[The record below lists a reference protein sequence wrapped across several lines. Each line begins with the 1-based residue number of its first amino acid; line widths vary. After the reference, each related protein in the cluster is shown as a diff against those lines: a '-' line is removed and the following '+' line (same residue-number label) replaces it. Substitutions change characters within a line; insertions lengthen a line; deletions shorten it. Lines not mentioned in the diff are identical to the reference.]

1 MDAMH
6 KTTVSFR
13 IDDDK
18 RQALDHIAKSLDRD
32 RSAVINEAIGT
43 YLDMQAWQQRHIEQA
58 LAETRQP
65 GARFVEA
72 WTGDKQRADKR
83 RRLRERIDQCPYCNT
98 QGFLELPSRGAAS
111 PSVRHC
117 PHDPA
122 QIERLMAGKAAV
134 ADERRRVL

>member
-1 MDAMH
+1 MDAMN

-65 GARFVEA
+65 GARFVEH
-72 WTGDKQRADKR
+72 DKV
-83 RRLRERIDQCPYCNT
+83 DQWLKSWGT
-98 QGFLELPSRGAAS
+98 EDELTPPEATLSRS
-111 PSVRHC
+111 
-117 PHDPA
+117 
-122 QIERLMAGKAAV
+122 
-134 ADERRRVL
+134 

>member
-1 MDAMH
+1 MDAMN

-65 GARFVEA
+65 GARFVEH
-72 WTGDKQRADKR
+72 DKV
-83 RRLRERIDQCPYCNT
+83 DQWLKSW
-98 QGFLELPSRGAAS
+98 GSEDELAS
-111 PSVRHC
+111 PE
-117 PHDPA
+117 A
-122 QIERLMAGKAAV
+122 TL
-134 ADERRRVL
+134 RRS

>member
-65 GARFVEA
+65 GARFVEH
-72 WTGDKQRADKR
+72 DKV
-83 RRLRERIDQCPYCNT
+83 DQWLKSWGT
-98 QGFLELPSRGAAS
+98 EDELTPPEATLSRS
-111 PSVRHC
+111 
-117 PHDPA
+117 
-122 QIERLMAGKAAV
+122 
-134 ADERRRVL
+134 